1 MKRGCALALSASLG
15 CCRVLAQAEEKIP
28 ELLPPQPELPA
39 TFWELHGWQCVLGAA
54 AFIVIVIVGIVWLR
68 RPRAM
73 VIEPPDVQARHA
85 LEKLRGQKEDGAL
98 VMNVSR
104 ILKRYVIAALKLPAA
119 ELTTTEFRRA
129 LQEQPQVAPE
139 LAATTGDFLRRC
151 DEWKFA
157 PEHPVE
163 KLGAVEGAL
172 EIVEKLEAS
181 RQPAV
186 NPKAVA

>member
-1 MKRGCALALSASLG
+1 MALGAGLG
-15 CCRVLAQAEEKIP
+15 GGRALAQAAEKIP

-39 TFWELHGWQCVLGAA
+39 TFWELHGWQCVLGGVV
-54 AFIVIVIVGIVWLR
+54 FVGIVIAGIVWLR
-68 RPRAM
+68 HPRAV

-104 ILKRYVIAALKLPAA
+104 ILKRYVIAALKLPPE

-157 PEHPVE
+157 PEHPVG

-186 NPKAVA
+186 NPVAVA